1 MEFFYA
7 TGACSLASHIA
18 LEEAGLEFEAK
29 RVDLFKGEQQEA
41 SFLSMNPKGRIP
53 VLVTDRGILT
63 ENMAILLY
71 AAMTSPSAR
80 LAPLDDPLLLARMQ
94 SCLLYTSPSPRDI
107 S

>member
-7 TGACSLASHIA
+7 EGACSLASHIA

-29 RVDLFKGEQQEA
+29 RVDLFKGEQQKA

-71 AAMTSPSAR
+71 ADDQPKCEACAAGRPSVAC
-80 LAPLDDPLLLARMQ
+80 AHAV
-94 SCLLYTSPSPRDI
+94 I
-107 S
+107 